1 MRCCIAR
8 IPGCDREC
16 NESNT
21 CLRNCAGTNG
31 REVPVE
37 MSQRRVMVDPGNGTA
52 MRFSE
57 DDGWDFHCWS
67 SGSVC
72 WALAKDWKS
81 MGSCAW
87 DALTSS

>member
-1 MRCCIAR
+1 MT
-8 IPGCDREC
+8 EC
-16 NESNT
+16 NELNT
-21 CLRNCAGTNG
+21 CLWNCAGTNG
-31 REVPVE
+31 REVPVK